1 MVHPLQGEDPR
12 EQPRQERGHRLCA
25 AARVAPGG
33 DTVAV
38 VSPRPC
44 PAPAVWDQLSW
55 DRVPTLLSGQK
66 ILLEQSKAF
75 HLLSS
80 FAAPA
85 ASTAGLLW
93 FLLH

>member
-12 EQPRQERGHRLCA
+12 EQPCQEREHGPCA
-25 AARVAPGG
+25 AARAAPGG
-33 DTVAV
+33 DTVAM

-44 PAPAVWDQLSW
+44 PALAVWDQLSW
-55 DRVPTLLSGQK
+55 DEVPTLLSRQK
-66 ILLEQSKAF
+66 ILLEQSMAF
-75 HLLSS
+75 RLLLS

-93 FLLH
+93 SLLH